1 MRKVILFMMVS
12 LDGFF
17 EGPNHTIDWHNVDAE
32 FNEFAIHQLNEV
44 DTLLFGRRTYELMAS
59 YWPTPTATTDDP
71 IVAERMNNLPKI
83 VISRTLQKTEW
94 NNSRLI
100 RENVAEEITKL
111 KQQPGKDIAIFGS
124 SNLSQTLTRLRLIDE
139 YRIIVNP
146 IVLGG
151 GTSLLEGISDRLI
164 LKLVR
169 TKVFSS
175 GNVLLYYEPVRK
187 AG

>member
-17 EGPNHTIDWHNVDAE
+17 EGPNHAIDWHNVDAE

-59 YWPTPTATTDDP
+59 YWPTPTATTNDP

-83 VISRTLQKTEW
+83 VVSRTLQKVEW

-100 RENVAEEITKL
+100 RENVAEEISKL
-111 KQQPGKDIAIFGS
+111 KQQPGKDMAIFGS
-124 SNLSQTLTRLRLIDE
+124 SNLSLTLTRLGLIDE
-139 YRIIVNP
+139 YRVIREPCRPRRRHKPACRHRSSAKPETRKNKGVQFRERVAP
-146 IVLGG
+146 L
-151 GTSLLEGISDRLI
+151 
-164 LKLVR
+164 R
-169 TKVFSS
+169 T
-175 GNVLLYYEPVRK
+175 
-187 AG
+187 